1 MFLKSTSAKPNNK
14 KKTTWSSEKYTIKT
28 KCTTTILKKYEL
40 SFFSFTFG
48 KKFFFWKKLLSNI
61 ESEAYKIILF
71 IIMRM
76 NVNKVLYGI

>member
-1 MFLKSTSAKPNNK
+1 M
-14 KKTTWSSEKYTIKT
+14 
-28 KCTTTILKKYEL
+28 LKKYEL

-48 KKFFFWKKLLSNI
+48 KKFFFWKKLMPNI

-76 NVNKVLYGI
+76 NVNKVLYVFKDVDQNIYNF